1 MYDWNEK
8 IDGLK
13 MAVAACV
20 GLLTGLWGWLGWLV
34 LGWILCMALDWVTGY
49 LAAMHNGE
57 VSSQKARDGAWHK
70 GGMLVVVLVA
80 AGTDM
85 LLSIVLSNLP
95 LLELPVE
102 YPGLICPMVL
112 VWYAVTELGS
122 ITENAVH
129 MGAPVPPWLVRLL
142 AVSKGMVDQAGEA
155 LGDKEDGH
163 E

>member
-1 MYDWNEK
+1 MNEK
-8 IDGLK
+8 IDSMK
-13 MAVAACV
+13 AAVTAMIGV
-20 GLLTGLWGWLGWLV
+20 LTGLWGWLGWLV

-112 VWYAVTELGS
+112 VWYIVGEMVS

-129 MGAPVPPWLVRLL
+129 MGANVPPWLVRLL
-142 AVSKGMVDQAGEA
+142 AISKGMVDQAGEA
-155 LGDKEDGH
+155 LGGKEDGH

>member
-1 MYDWNEK
+1 MYEMHEK

-57 VSSQKARDGAWHK
+57 GVFPKGAGRRWHK

-112 VWYAVTELGS
+112 VWYIVGEMVS

-129 MGAPVPPWLVRLL
+129 MGANVPPWLVRLL
-142 AVSKGMVDQAGEA
+142 AISKGMVDQAGEA
-155 LGDKEDGH
+155 LGGKEDGH

>member
-1 MYDWNEK
+1 MEK
-8 IDGLK
+8 AINQMK
-13 MAVAACV
+13 AAVAAALGV
-20 GLLTGLWGWLGWLV
+20 LTGLWGWLGWLV

-112 VWYAVTELGS
+112 VWYIVGEMVS

-129 MGAPVPPWLVRLL
+129 MGANVPPWLVRLL

-155 LGDKEDGH
+155 LGGKEDGH